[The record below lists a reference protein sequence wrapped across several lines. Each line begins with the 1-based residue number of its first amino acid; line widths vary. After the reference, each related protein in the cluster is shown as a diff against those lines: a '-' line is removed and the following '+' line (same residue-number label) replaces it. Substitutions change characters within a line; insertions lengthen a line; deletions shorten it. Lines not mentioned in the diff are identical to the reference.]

1 MRKSH
6 FTVHSPDDHIAG
18 HDVLVAEGTHEHRPS
33 RVRVVLVFGGAP
45 PCVDVKRVRLT
56 VRLWTVN

>member
-1 MRKSH
+1 MSIVQAV
-6 FTVHSPDDHIAG
+6 FA
-18 HDVLVAEGTHEHRPS
+18 
-33 RVRVVLVFGGAP
+33 VVLVFGGAP